1 MKVLMVLHEDTTD
14 MVMQEVE
21 DLAKAAHERRV
32 ASCVE
37 VCEVL
42 PFIATS
48 VGLVRGMTN
57 ISFFS
62 CALSSFV
69 R

>member
-1 MKVLMVLHEDTTD
+1 MKVLMFLYEDTTE
-14 MVMQEVE
+14 MVMEEVE

-42 PFIATS
+42 PFIAKS
-48 VGLVRGMTN
+48 VGLVRGVTN
-57 ISFFS
+57 ILM
-62 CALSSFV
+62 CCVLLC
-69 R
+69 